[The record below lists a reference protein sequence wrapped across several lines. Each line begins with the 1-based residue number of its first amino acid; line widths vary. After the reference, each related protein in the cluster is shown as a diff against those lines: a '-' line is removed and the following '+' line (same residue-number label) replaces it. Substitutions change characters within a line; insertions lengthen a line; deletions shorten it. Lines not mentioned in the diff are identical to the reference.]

1 MPAMTLSV
9 PDDLYTV
16 IKQHNEIKWSV
27 IARNAMWEYARKIQL
42 VDSILEKSE
51 LTEKDAA
58 EIGKLIKKSIRE
70 QHDIECLVEEEE
82 VFFVIPFFCQEHV
95 FDVQGDHE
103 LPEVCE
109 VVPLDKQGLDIAL
122 RGVGGLGVDG
132 DYLS

>member
-1 MPAMTLSV
+1 MPTMTLSV

-58 EIGKLIKKSIRE
+58 EIGKLIKKSIRT
-70 QHDIECLVEEEE
+70 QHEIE
-82 VFFVIPFFCQEHV
+82 
-95 FDVQGDHE
+95 
-103 LPEVCE
+103 
-109 VVPLDKQGLDIAL
+109 
-122 RGVGGLGVDG
+122 
-132 DYLS
+132 